1 MHLLKK
7 DLCLLEDVLQL
18 NEVQQVPLKGLLVR
32 VDLLQLH
39 LQSLK
44 LGLGAQVMRGGAHGL
59 TEQREGALTS
69 RSIIFWG
76 SGASTLPA
84 GCGSMPALTSS
95 AERNPEWEGG
105 QLGTSVLCTC
115 RHTHSLSRLSISSH
129 LRTSLM
135 NFLWKALTS
144 GFSCEEEK
152 PLCHTGLH
160 IHVANLHL

>member
-7 DLCLLEDVLQL
+7 DLSLLEDVLQL
-18 NEVQQVPLKGLLVR
+18 NKVQQVPLKGLLVR

-44 LGLGAQVMRGGAHGL
+44 LGLGAQVMRGADGL

-95 AERNPEWEGG
+95 AERNPE
-105 QLGTSVLCTC
+105 
-115 RHTHSLSRLSISSH
+115 
-129 LRTSLM
+129 
-135 NFLWKALTS
+135 
-144 GFSCEEEK
+144 
-152 PLCHTGLH
+152 
-160 IHVANLHL
+160 